1 MDSNQAHGQV
11 VEVSPTLIV
20 GVGGTG
26 CRVAKMLR
34 KLVEADVDID
44 DRPRVPFK
52 FIGFDTDSRDM
63 SNIKDAESPL
73 HLTIDIAGRTEA
85 IGVDGDRT
93 DAGASF
99 RTWLPRTKT
108 GKLTIDPYHLASGQ
122 GAGGKRMMG
131 RYAFK
136 YHAPKHFDAVRR
148 QIDELRNL
156 CINPLSSWEGLEYVS
171 SNSMEVFVVS
181 SLAGGTGSGAFLD
194 AVAMC
199 HRLVEEAAPGFAKR
213 IHLVLVLPSAFD
225 NVIASVSKPTHRAT
239 AYACL
244 KDLDNLLNGRV
255 SKKFEFHGFQ
265 DVDIKGPFASDVFL
279 VGRNGPAGTIPHLDE
294 LYKLIAI
301 QLYGVIGT
309 EYGIKYKS
317 VGNNN
322 PILGQMD
329 ADGGR
334 ALYSSF
340 GMVGLDYDLVN
351 WNFKRQSKLAARVI
365 DRMLYGNAVTDSVPS
380 LDALAD
386 DLVKDYKD
394 GPSSFCV
401 TRQIESLL
409 SKYHVTFDDS
419 VSKKDVERQLT
430 TIIEVADEGRDKA
443 EMDARIKRELP
454 DWVRELRKSVANLAD
469 KYGIEVASGAVSSA
483 IDKVI
488 ASSKLMADTTS
499 PGDVT
504 SSSEDAVNR
513 IRSISTFKVLIQ
525 KDAAANEIDNIV
537 ISHNDKVMAELVRIA
552 AVSIR
557 EIAIASQNGIVQN
570 LSFLLS
576 DLASRKDV
584 LTRANARLQ
593 SLISDGK
600 STSSSALDSSL
611 LIYDVA
617 VELESEYTE
626 HQVTSLY
633 NTWLNNS
640 DPQRNAHQSLG
651 VIFDTLSSYVKV
663 RGELKLIDELTN
675 LAADQFTSDTPHILD
690 LLYDGDEKVAENQLR
705 RALRNLTPMSPT
717 HLGIAKSSYGVT
729 IAVVPPKNGQDHP
742 QTAMFK
748 DTFDAI
754 CPSFDLGQPNTVVFG
769 SQPNRILISYT
780 LMGWALNH
788 AVFEPIAD
796 LERHFFSEI
805 RRSSFLE
812 VDTRWIGVNGL
823 TKQTDGGRK
832 QTWALGLAYGLIA
845 QGKGSQ
851 YYNNLVTQHNRSI
864 EVKGTLEE
872 HEVDAEKIL
881 EACSNIRPVHE
892 WFPEIMQF
900 STKQTLAN
908 KPFALAR
915 TFDGLESGNWHKRD
929 LISKGRSNAMAA
941 FENDLNEDYRDLE
954 VGIHLIIN
962 AYFKSRGVGEILLE
976 LKEYRDRLT
985 KASSSS
991 MMDQDMIQQ
1000 LETEV
1005 SMIDLTIE
1013 QISDDGQ
1020 FELPTDI

>member
-1 MDSNQAHGQV
+1 MENNHAHGQV

-26 CRVAKMLR
+26 CRVAKMIR
-34 KLVEADVDID
+34 KLVEADVDVR

-52 FIGFDTDSRDM
+52 FVGFDTDSRDM

-73 HLTIDIAGRTEA
+73 HLTIDISGRTEA
-85 IGVDGDRT
+85 IGVDGDRS

-156 CINPLSSWEGLEYVS
+156 CINPLSTWEGLEYVS

-244 KDLDNLLNGRV
+244 KDLDNLLNGKV

-265 DVDIKGPFASDVFL
+265 DVDIRGPFASDVFL
-279 VGRNGPAGTIPHLDE
+279 IGRNGPAGTIPHLDE

-301 QLYGVIGT
+301 QLYGIVGT

-329 ADGGR
+329 ADGGK

-351 WNFKRQSKLAARVI
+351 WNFKRQSVLASRVI
-365 DRMLYGNAVTDSVPS
+365 ERMLYGNVNSGPAPT

-386 DLVKDYKD
+386 DLVVNYKD

-419 VSKKDVERQLT
+419 VSKKDVERQLA
-430 TIIEVADEGRDKA
+430 TIGEVANEERDLRDI
-443 EMDARIKRELP
+443 DARVKRELP
-454 DWVRELRKSVANLAD
+454 DWVRELRKSAASLVD
-469 KYGIEVASGAVSSA
+469 RYGFQVASGAVSSA
-483 IDKVI
+483 IDKVT
-488 ASSKLMADTTS
+488 ASSKLMADVS
-499 PGDVT
+499 NSGSIV
-504 SSSEDAVNR
+504 SSSNDACER
-513 IRSISTFKVLIQ
+513 LRSISSFKLLLR
-525 KDAAANEIDNIV
+525 KDVAVNEIDDIV
-537 ISHNDKVMAELVRIA
+537 ISHNDKVMDELVRLA
-552 AVSIR
+552 SFSIR
-557 EIAIASQNGIVQN
+557 NVALESPDGILQN
-570 LSFLLS
+570 LRFLLS
-576 DLASRKDV
+576 DLATRSDV
-584 LTRANARLQ
+584 LTRASATVQ
-593 SLISDGK
+593 SLIADGK
-600 STSSSALDSSL
+600 SNSASALDSSL
-611 LIYDVA
+611 LIYDVSC
-617 VELESEYTE
+617 ELPTEFTE
-626 HQVTSLY
+626 HQVTSLH
-633 NTWLNNS
+633 NTWLNRT
-640 DPQRNAHQSLG
+640 DTPRNVQQSLG
-651 VIFDTLSSYVKV
+651 SIFDSLGSYIKA
-663 RGELKLIDELTN
+663 RGELKLVSDLTEF
-675 LAADQFTSDTPHILD
+675 ASEQFSSDAPHILD
-690 LLYDGDEKVAENQLR
+690 LLYEGDEKVAANLLR
-705 RALRNLTPMSPT
+705 RALQNLTPMSPT

-742 QTAMFK
+742 QTATFTTMF
-748 DTFDAI
+748 DGL
-754 CPSFDLGQPNTVVFG
+754 CPSCELDQPNTVVFG
-769 SQPNRILISYT
+769 SQPNRILLSYT
-780 LMGWALNH
+780 LMGWALND

-805 RRSSFLE
+805 RKSSFLE

-832 QTWALGLAYGLIA
+832 QTWALGMAYGLIA

-851 YYNNLVTQHNRSI
+851 YYNNLITRQNRSI
-864 EVKGTLEE
+864 DVKGTLEE

-881 EACSNIRPVHE
+881 EACSNIRPVNE
-892 WFPEIMQF
+892 WFPEIMQYA
-900 STKQTLAN
+900 TKQTLAN
-908 KPFALAR
+908 KPFTLAR
-915 TFDGLESGNWHKRD
+915 TFDDLEQGEWHKRD
-929 LISKGRSNAMAA
+929 LISKGRANAMAA
-941 FENDLNEDYRDLE
+941 FEQDLTEDYRDLE

-962 AYFKSRGVGEILLE
+962 AYFKSRGVGEILVE
-976 LKEYRDRLT
+976 LKDYRDRLA
-985 KASSSS
+985 KASSNS
-991 MMDQDMIQQ
+991 MMDQDMLQQ